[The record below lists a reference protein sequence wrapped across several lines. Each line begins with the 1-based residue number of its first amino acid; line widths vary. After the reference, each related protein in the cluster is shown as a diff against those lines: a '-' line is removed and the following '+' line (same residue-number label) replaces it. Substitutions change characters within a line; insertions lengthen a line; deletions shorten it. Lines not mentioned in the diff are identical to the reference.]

1 MGAVSAEW
9 VLVGVVVIMAL
20 AVCAELSSI
29 GKDIKEIRNLIATA
43 VQEKRENDRRDG
55 GTGVRR

>member
-1 MGAVSAEW
+1 MSAITVEW

-29 GKDIKEIRNLIATA
+29 GKDIKEIRSLIATA
-43 VQEKRENDRRDG
+43 VQEKRANDRRDS
-55 GTGVRR
+55 GTEVRR